1 MPLPYRAA
9 FHPELA
15 EDRPRCRPIR
25 HPPRSFRPTRLPSP
39 VLLHFRASERV
50 APRSPL
56 HTPRRVLL
64 PAACAASPGGRR
76 RAADGRVWPRTG
88 ITNHIVLYLAAVV
101 VIRGFVPDAASLFPH
116 SPCVVLPP
124 CFAQL
129 VSRPVRL
136 ALAAGVLVSGHRAT
150 WRQTLQKTCQT
161 SASGLGC
168 SRAARIHRRPSSRFA
183 SVSLGIAQAL
193 LPYPSDT
200 TAIQTP
206 ASY

>member
-25 HPPRSFRPTRLPSP
+25 HPPRSFRPTPRPP
-39 VLLHFRASERV
+39 PFPSERARRPQV
-50 APRSPL
+50 ASAHAATRA
-56 HTPRRVLL
+56 
-64 PAACAASPGGRR
+64 AACCRR

-124 CFAQL
+124 CFALL